1 MELRRSTLFVF
12 LFIVAKIGTTG
23 FAQIDLIFS
32 ENITNY
38 CVCSVS
44 ESVQCFYCG
53 IKDLCELPFDEETVD
68 KIECPFSC
76 MKFEG

>member
-32 ENITNY
+32 ENISTLF
-38 CVCSVS
+38 
-44 ESVQCFYCG
+44 VQFPSLSSASTAG
-53 IKDLCELPFDEETVD
+53 
-68 KIECPFSC
+68 
-76 MKFEG
+76 